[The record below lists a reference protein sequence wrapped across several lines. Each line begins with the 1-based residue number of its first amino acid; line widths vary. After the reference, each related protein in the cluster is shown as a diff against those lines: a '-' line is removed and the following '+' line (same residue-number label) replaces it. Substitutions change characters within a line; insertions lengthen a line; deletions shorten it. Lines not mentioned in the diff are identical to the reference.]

1 MIFFHDREKTIDYKE
16 ELTFELDNPL
26 ISSMMIGNL
35 QVDKNSQYDVHDVN
49 GNLYAIATLD
59 GVLMLAKTETILWY

>member
-1 MIFFHDREKTIDYKE
+1 
-16 ELTFELDNPL
+16 
-26 ISSMMIGNL
+26 MMIGNL
-35 QVDKNSQYDVHDVN
+35 KVDKNSQYDVHDVN